1 MNFEILFLVFIVG
14 VMIISRILKQLART
28 SGENGKK
35 PASGWRK
42 ALDNFL
48 EEIRREMEKGK
59 QAPPAPEGAPR
70 PRDYW
75 WEDLMPEGEAP
86 GRERRED
93 PGEAADSEKA
103 AAHTSQSRDGGE
115 KDAPGDGFSRPWGR
129 EARPEPPVKQKPPA
143 MAHEK
148 RSPMSRRD
156 LRNAVVWS
164 EILGRPVAL
173 RDMDQ

>member
-1 MNFEILFLVFIVG
+1 MNFEILFFVFIVG
-14 VMIISRILKQLART
+14 VMIISQVFKHLART
-28 SGENGKK
+28 SGEKGEK
-35 PASGWRK
+35 PVSGWRK
-42 ALDNFL
+42 ALDNIL

-59 QAPPAPEGAPR
+59 QATPAPEGAPR
-70 PRDYW
+70 SRETW

-86 GRERRED
+86 GREVRED

-103 AAHTSQSRDGGE
+103 AAPAHTRDAWE
-115 KDAPGDGFSRPWGR
+115 KDAPDEGFSRPWGR
-129 EARPEPPVKQKPPA
+129 EARPESPVKQKPPA
-143 MAHEK
+143 IAHEK

-173 RDMDQ
+173 RDMDK